1 MKEWSMYVKY
11 VILLHGLGSNKLLMK
26 PIEWALSSSSINHK
40 IINVDFSS
48 FFNNYINIINEV
60 ALKLYDHII
69 DPEEIVFVGH
79 SLGGMVAA
87 DISKLFVKQCSNIK
101 CITLGTPY
109 KGAIL
114 ADIILKFAPVI
125 CDKYIPMVRELSRT
139 DGFHVDETNIPHY
152 VIIGTKKI
160 SLLNPLSWVTNLL
173 LFFEYEHDGVVD
185 LRKHDFDMLKNKQ
198 LYFQNVDHISMVFDP
213 QINNII
219 INIIKNE
226 S

>member
-1 MKEWSMYVKY
+1 MKY

-26 PIEWALSSSSINHK
+26 PIEWALSSSTINHK

-125 CDKYIPMVRELSRT
+125 CDKYIPMVRELSKLVT
-139 DGFHVDETNIPHY
+139 HDKGFSNDIFFLPHY

-198 LYFQNVDHISMVFDP
+198 LYFQNVDHISIVFDP